1 MNLNPTDLLNP
12 QFNTT
17 RLQQPGWQA
26 PDKHMIASSWGDDLD
41 VWKIG
46 AIAGSVP
53 CNERPLLHFSMSA
66 DLEIWQRRSFRAA
79 ASTVF
84 QKSLRRKP
92 PGTVRQRQPLKDRRI
107 KPPVQIAGSCESRC
121 QFSVD
126 DWVDENR
133 PLRCGLA
140 KLVFRPGKPDRVGSR
155 DVQQHVRVEKI
166 HSSPRVRAITFP
178 VVSPGRAA
186 PRAHCNQLST
196 GGGVARL
203 TRKVSSQPA
212 SSSTCGA
219 GSISMAFSISA
230 MLLMLSILAYRDHI
244 RQDLNRPVNPCKVTS
259 VEGQP

>member
-1 MNLNPTDLLNP
+1 MKINPPDLLNP

-17 RLQQPGWQA
+17 RLQQLGWQA
-26 PDKHMIASSWGDDLD
+26 PDKHLIASSWSDDLD

-46 AIAGSVP
+46 AIACGVP
-53 CNERPLLHFSMSA
+53 CDERPLFNFSMSA
-66 DLEIWQRRSFRAA
+66 DIKIWQWRGSCAA

-84 QKSLRRKP
+84 QKSLRREP

-107 KPPVQIAGSCESRC
+107 KPPVQIPGSCESRC
-121 QFSVD
+121 QFRVD

-133 PLRCGLA
+133 SLRCGSA
-140 KLVFRPGKPDRVGSR
+140 KLVFRPSEPNRVGSR

-166 HSSPRVRAITFP
+166 HSSPRVRAITSP

-186 PRAHCNQLST
+186 PRAHFNQLST

-219 GSISMAFSISA
+219 GSFSMAFSISA
-230 MLLMLSILAYRDHI
+230 MLLMHNNLAHRDNI
-244 RQDLNRPVNPCKVTS
+244 RQDLSPLVNPRKVTS
-259 VEGQP
+259 AEGQP

>member
-1 MNLNPTDLLNP
+1 MKINPADLLNP

-17 RLQQPGWQA
+17 RLQQLGLQA
-26 PDKHMIASSWGDDLD
+26 REKHLIASSWGDDLD
-41 VWKIG
+41 VWKIC
-46 AIAGSVP
+46 AIAGGVP
-53 CNERPLLHFSMSA
+53 RNECPLLDFSMSA
-66 DLEIWQRRSFRAA
+66 DIEIWQWRGFRAA

-84 QKSLRRKP
+84 QKSLRREP

-121 QFSVD
+121 QFRVD

-133 PLRCGLA
+133 SLRCGSA
-140 KLVFRPGKPDRVGSR
+140 KLVLRPSEPDRVGSR
-155 DVQQHVRVEKI
+155 DVQKI

-219 GSISMAFSISA
+219 GSFSMAFSISA
-230 MLLMLSILAYRDHI
+230 VPI
-244 RQDLNRPVNPCKVTS
+244 R
-259 VEGQP
+259 

>member
-1 MNLNPTDLLNP
+1 MKINPADLLNP

-17 RLQQPGWQA
+17 RLQQLGWQA
-26 PDKHMIASSWGDDLD
+26 PDKHLIASSWGDDLD
-41 VWKIG
+41 VWKIC
-46 AIAGSVP
+46 AIAGGVSRD
-53 CNERPLLHFSMSA
+53 ERPLLNFSMSA
-66 DLEIWQRRSFRAA
+66 DIKIWQWRGSRAA
-79 ASTVF
+79 ASPVF
-84 QKSLRRKP
+84 QKSLRREP
-92 PGTVRQRQPLKDRRI
+92 PGTLRQRQPLKDRRI

-121 QFSVD
+121 QFRVD

-133 PLRCGLA
+133 SLRCGSA
-140 KLVFRPGKPDRVGSR
+140 KLVFRPSEPDRVGSR

-166 HSSPRVRAITFP
+166 HSSPRARAITFP

-186 PRAHCNQLST
+186 PRALCNQLST

-219 GSISMAFSISA
+219 GSFSMAFSISA
-230 MLLMLSILAYRDHI
+230 MLLMLNILAHRDHI
-244 RQDLNRPVNPCKVTS
+244 RQDLNPPLNPRKVTS

>member
-1 MNLNPTDLLNP
+1 MKINPADLLNP

-17 RLQQPGWQA
+17 RFQQLGWQA
-26 PDKHMIASSWGDDLD
+26 PGKHLIASSRGDDLD

-53 CNERPLLHFSMSA
+53 CDERPLFNFCMSA
-66 DLEIWQRRSFRAA
+66 DVEIWQWRGFSSA

-84 QKSLRRKP
+84 QKSLRCEP
-92 PGTVRQRQPLKDRRI
+92 PGTVRQRQPLKDCRI
-107 KPPVQIAGSCESRC
+107 KPPIQIAGSCESRC
-121 QFSVD
+121 QFRVD
-126 DWVDENR
+126 DWVNENR
-133 PLRCGLA
+133 PLRCGIA
-140 KLVFRPGKPDRVGSR
+140 KLLFRPSEPDRVGSR

-186 PRAHCNQLST
+186 PRAHFNQLST

-219 GSISMAFSISA
+219 GSFSMAFSISA
-230 MLLMLSILAYRDHI
+230 MLLMLNILAHRDHI
-244 RQDLNRPVNPCKVTS
+244 RQDLNPLVNPRKVAS
-259 VEGQP
+259 AEGQP